1 MTQDQTEDTLL
12 LAYAVRGA
20 KALEEDKRF
29 DGVKPLAPF
38 RSGALWEGGE
48 KFVTITAVDAGA
60 NEIYEIAF
68 SRQMATEV
76 VEHFTEYLSRW
87 DEEGEANGHAAG

>member
-38 RSGALWEGGE
+38 RSG
-48 KFVTITAVDAGA
+48 VDAGA
-60 NEIYEIAF
+60 SEIYEIAF

>member
-1 MTQDQTEDTLL
+1 M
-12 LAYAVRGA
+12 
-20 KALEEDKRF
+20 
-29 DGVKPLAPF
+29 
-38 RSGALWEGGE
+38 
-48 KFVTITAVDAGA
+48 TITAVDAGA
-60 NEIYEIAF
+60 SEIYEIAF